1 MGLANSN
8 YQIKVDKNE
17 FVWNSH
23 EGELTFDGAPALL
36 FWDSA
41 IELFLKTIE
50 EISGSDVSKTVY
62 EVTGFRMGHLV
73 SSYYEGRSDVVQLL
87 SEYSDIYKNAG
98 WGIFEIHEYSF
109 EEKRAVVRIRNSWEH
124 RIFKLADKN
133 EAGVLL
139 PSHWAGIFSGLFKQ
153 DMWYKMVKS
162 QLEGHDYD
170 EIEIFPSTKTISQ
183 NIHELARRKE
193 QESILELE
201 KKVKERTEELN
212 SLVQELSSP
221 VIPVLNGILV
231 IPLIGA
237 YNDERISNLMEKAL
251 VELTRRKAKYLLIDL
266 TGIKHVD
273 SYTIHGIQKL
283 IQSIRLIG
291 GQCFIV
297 GVSAELSIQILNSN
311 VNLKGIQ
318 SFSSLQQG
326 VEFAIQ
332 QNGYELVK
340 KK

>member
-1 MGLANSN
+1 MDNPT
-8 YQIKVDKNE
+8 YQIKVNKNE
-17 FVWNSH
+17 FEWNSR

-73 SSYYEGRSDVVQLL
+73 SSYYEGRTDVVQLL
-87 SEYSDIYKNAG
+87 EEYGDIYKSAG
-98 WGIFEIHEYSF
+98 WGYFEIHEYSF

-133 EAGVLL
+133 KAGVLL
-139 PSHWAGIFSGLFKQ
+139 PSHWAGIFTGLFKQ
-153 DMWYKMVKS
+153 DMWYKIVKS
-162 QLEGHDYD
+162 QQAGDEYD
-170 EIEIFPSTKTISQ
+170 EIVIFPSTVTISQ
-183 NIHELARRKE
+183 NIHELARKKE
-193 QESILELE
+193 QESILQLE
-201 KKVKERTEELN
+201 KMVETRTEELN
-212 SLVQELSSP
+212 SMIQELSSP
-221 VIPVLNGILV
+221 IIPVLKDILV
-231 IPLIGA
+231 IPLIGK
-237 YNDERISNLMEKAL
+237 YNDERLSNMIEKAL
-251 VELTRRKAKYLLIDL
+251 VEITRLKAKYLLIDL
-266 TGIKHVD
+266 TGIKQVD
-273 SYTIHGIQKL
+273 SYTIHGIQKM

-297 GVSAELSIQILNSN
+297 GVSSELSLQILGSN
-311 VNLKGIQ
+311 VNLAGIHT
-318 SFSSLQQG
+318 FSSLQQG
-326 VEFAIQ
+326 VEYAIQ

>member
-1 MGLANSN
+1 MVNSN
-8 YQIKVDKNE
+8 YQIKVNKNE
-17 FVWNSH
+17 FVWNNQ

-50 EISGSDVSKTVY
+50 EISGNDVSKTVY

-73 SSYYEGRSDVVQLL
+73 SSYYEGRTDVVELL
-87 SEYSDIYKNAG
+87 DEYSDIYKSAG
-98 WGIFEIHEYSF
+98 WGIFEIQEYSY

-124 RIFKLADKN
+124 RIFKLSDKN
-133 EAGVLL
+133 KAGVLL

-162 QLEGHDYD
+162 QMDGHEYD
-170 EIEIFPSTKTISQ
+170 EIEISPSTRTISQ
-183 NIHELARRKE
+183 NIHELARKKE

-201 KKVKERTEELN
+201 KKVEERTQELN
-212 SLVQELSSP
+212 SVIQELSSP
-221 VIPVLNGILV
+221 IIPVLKDILV
-231 IPLIGA
+231 IPLIGK
-237 YNDERISNLMEKAL
+237 YNEDRISNMMEKAL
-251 VELTRRKAKYLLIDL
+251 VELTKLKARYLLIDL
-266 TGIKHVD
+266 TGIKQVD
-273 SYTIHGIQKL
+273 SYTIHGVQKL

-297 GVSAELSIQILNSN
+297 GVSAELSIQILSSN
-311 VNLKGIQ
+311 VNLEGIK

-326 VEFAIQ
+326 VEYAIQ

-340 KK
+340 KD

>member
-1 MGLANSN
+1 MGNSN
-8 YQIKVDKNE
+8 HQIKVNKNE
-17 FVWNSH
+17 FVWNGQ

-41 IELFLKTIE
+41 IELFLNTIE
-50 EISGSDVSKTVY
+50 EISGNDVSKTVY
-62 EVTGFRMGHLV
+62 EVTGFRMGMLV
-73 SSYYEGRSDVVQLL
+73 SSYYEGRTDVVQLL
-87 SEYSDIYKNAG
+87 SEYSDIYKSAG
-98 WGIFEIHEYSF
+98 WGVAEIQEYSY
-109 EEKRAVVRIRNSWEH
+109 EEKRAIVRIRNSWEH
-124 RIFKLADKN
+124 RIFKMTGKN

-162 QLEGHDYD
+162 QQDGHEYD
-170 EIEIFPSTKTISQ
+170 EVEIFPSSVTISQ
-183 NIHELARRKE
+183 NIHKLARKKE

-201 KKVKERTEELN
+201 QKVEARTKELN

-231 IPLIGA
+231 IPLIGQ
-237 YNDERISNLMEKAL
+237 YNEDRLSSMMEKAL
-251 VELTRRKAKYLLIDL
+251 VETTRRKAKYLLIDL

-273 SYTIHGIQKL
+273 PYTIHGIQKL
-283 IQSIRLIG
+283 IQSVRLIG

-297 GVSAELSIQILNSN
+297 GVSAELSLQILGSN
-311 VNLKGIQ
+311 VNLEGIE

-326 VEFAIQ
+326 VEYAIQ

-340 KK
+340 KQ

>member
-1 MGLANSN
+1 MDHSN
-8 YQIKVDKNE
+8 YHIKVNKNE
-17 FVWNSH
+17 FVWKSQ

-41 IELFLKTIE
+41 IELFLNTIE

-73 SSYYEGRSDVVQLL
+73 SSYYEGRTDVVELL
-87 SEYSDIYKNAG
+87 EEYSDIYRSAG
-98 WGIFEIHEYSF
+98 WGAFEIHEYSH

-133 EAGVLL
+133 KAGVLL

-153 DMWYKMVKS
+153 NMWYEMVKS
-162 QLEGHDYD
+162 QQEGHDYD
-170 EIEIFPSTKTISQ
+170 EIVIFPSKVSISQ
-183 NIHELARRKE
+183 NIHELARKKE
-193 QESILELE
+193 QESIMELE
-201 KKVKERTEELN
+201 RKVETRTEELS

-221 VIPVLNGILV
+221 IIPVLKDILV
-231 IPLIGA
+231 LPLIGK
-237 YNDERISNLMEKAL
+237 YNEDRLSNMLEKSL
-251 VELTRRKAKYLLIDL
+251 VELTRLKAKYLLIDV
-266 TGIKHVD
+266 TGIKQVD
-273 SYTIHGIQKL
+273 PYTIHGVQKL

-297 GVSAELSIQILNSN
+297 GVSPELSIQVLSSS
-311 VNLKGIQ
+311 VSLKGIQ

-326 VEFAIQ
+326 VEYAIQ

>member
-1 MGLANSN
+1 MNN
-8 YQIKVDKNE
+8 TDYQIKVNKNE
-17 FVWNSH
+17 FVWKGI
-23 EGELTFDGAPALL
+23 EGELTFDGAPALI

-50 EISGSDVSKTVY
+50 EISGKDVSNTVY

-73 SSYYEGRSDVVQLL
+73 SSYYEGRTDVVQLL
-87 SEYSDIYKNAG
+87 EEYKDIYKSAG

-109 EEKRAVVRIRNSWEH
+109 KEKRAVVRIRNSWEH
-124 RIFKLADKN
+124 RIFKMADKHT
-133 EAGVLL
+133 AGVLL

-153 DMWYKMVKS
+153 NMWYKMVKS
-162 QLEGHDYD
+162 QLDGHEYD
-170 EIEIFPSTKTISQ
+170 EIEIFPSPVSVSH
-183 NIHELARRKE
+183 NIHELARKKE
-193 QESILELE
+193 QESIMELE
-201 KKVKERTEELN
+201 QKVEARTEELS

-221 VIPVLNGILV
+221 IIPVLKDILV
-231 IPLIGA
+231 TPLIGK
-237 YNDERISNLMEKAL
+237 YNEDRLSALIEKAL
-251 VELTRRKAKYLLIDL
+251 VELTRLKAKYLLIDL

-273 SYTIHGIQKL
+273 PYTIHGIQKL

-297 GVSAELSIQILNSN
+297 GVSAELSIQILSSS
-311 VNLKGIQ
+311 VSLQGIQ

-326 VEFAIQ
+326 VEYAIQ

>member
-1 MGLANSN
+1 MGNSS
-8 YQIKVDKNE
+8 YEIKVNKNE
-17 FVWNSH
+17 FRWKGE

-41 IELFLKTIE
+41 IELFLNTIE

-62 EVTGFRMGHLV
+62 EVTGFRMGQLV
-73 SSYYEGRSDVVQLL
+73 SSYYEGRTDVAELL
-87 SEYSDIYKNAG
+87 EEYAEIYKSAG
-98 WGIFEIHEYSF
+98 WGVFEIHEYSY
-109 EEKRAVVRIRNSWEH
+109 EEKKAVVRIRNSWEH

-139 PSHWAGIFSGLFKQ
+139 PSHWAGIFSGLFRQ

-170 EIEIFPSTKTISQ
+170 EIEIFPSTLTISQ
-183 NIHELARRKE
+183 NIHELARKKE
-193 QESILELE
+193 SESIIELE
-201 KKVKERTEELN
+201 KKVEERTQEL
-212 SLVQELSSP
+212 STLVQELSSP
-221 VIPVLNGILV
+221 VIPVLKDILV
-231 IPLIGA
+231 IPLIGK
-237 YNDERISNLMEKAL
+237 YNDERLRNMIEKAL
-251 VELTRRKAKYLLIDL
+251 VELTRLKARYLLIDL
-266 TGIKHVD
+266 TGIKQVD
-273 SYTIHGIQKL
+273 PYTIHGIQKL

-291 GQCFIV
+291 GQCFLV
-297 GVSAELSIQILNSN
+297 GVSAELSIQILHSH
-311 VNLKGIQ
+311 VKLEGIK

-326 VEFAIQ
+326 VEYSIQ

>member
-1 MGLANSN
+1 MGNIN
-8 YQIKVDKNE
+8 YQLTVNKNE
-17 FVWNSH
+17 FVWSGQQ
-23 EGELTFDGAPALL
+23 GELTFDGAPALL

-41 IELFLKTIE
+41 IELFLNTIE

-73 SSYYEGRSDVVQLL
+73 SSYYEGRTDVVQLL
-87 SEYSDIYKNAG
+87 SEYSDIYKSAG
-98 WGIFEIHEYSF
+98 WGVFEIHEYSY

-124 RIFKLADKN
+124 RIFKMAGKN

-162 QLEGHDYD
+162 QQAGHEYD
-170 EIEIFPSTKTISQ
+170 EVEIFPSSITISQ
-183 NIHELARRKE
+183 NIHELARKKE
-193 QESILELE
+193 QESIMELE
-201 KKVKERTEELN
+201 KKVEERTQELN

-231 IPLIGA
+231 IPLIGK
-237 YNDERISNLMEKAL
+237 YNEDRLSNLIEKAL
-251 VELTRRKAKYLLIDL
+251 VELTRLKAKYLLIDL

-273 SYTIHGIQKL
+273 AYTIHGVQKL
-283 IQSIRLIG
+283 IQSVRLIG

-297 GVSAELSIQILNSN
+297 GVSPELSIQILSSN
-311 VNLKGIQ
+311 VNLEGIQ

-326 VEFAIQ
+326 VEYAIQ
-332 QNGYELVK
+332 QNGYELIK
-340 KK
+340 QE

>member
-1 MGLANSN
+1 MGDSN
-8 YQIKVDKNE
+8 YQIKVNKNE
-17 FVWNSH
+17 FVWNSQ

-50 EISGSDVSKTVY
+50 EISGNDVSKTVY
-62 EVTGFRMGHLV
+62 EVTGFRMGNLV
-73 SSYYEGRSDVVQLL
+73 SSYYQGRTDVVQLL
-87 SEYSDIYKNAG
+87 NEYSDIYKSAG
-98 WGIFEIHEYSF
+98 WGFFEIHEYSSD
-109 EEKRAVVRIRNSWEH
+109 EKRAVVRIRNSWEH

-133 EAGVLL
+133 KAGVLL
-139 PSHWAGIFSGLFKQ
+139 PSHWAGIFSGLLKQ
-153 DMWYKMVKS
+153 NMWYKMINS

-170 EIEIFPSTKTISQ
+170 EIEIFPSAVTISQ
-183 NIHELARRKE
+183 NIHELSRKKE
-193 QESILELE
+193 QESIMELE
-201 KKVKERTEELN
+201 KKVEARTEELS

-221 VIPVLNGILV
+221 IIPVLKDILV
-231 IPLIGA
+231 IPLIGK
-237 YNDERISNLMEKAL
+237 YNEERLSNLIEKAL
-251 VELTRRKAKYLLIDL
+251 VELTRLKAKYLLIDL
-266 TGIKHVD
+266 TGIKQVD
-273 SYTIHGIQKL
+273 PYTIHGIQKL

-297 GVSAELSIQILNSN
+297 GVSAELSIQILSSN
-311 VNLKGIQ
+311 VKIEGIQ

-326 VEFAIQ
+326 VEYAIQ

>member
-1 MGLANSN
+1 MVNSN
-8 YQIKVDKNE
+8 HQIKVNKNE
-17 FVWNSH
+17 FVWNSQ

-41 IELFLKTIE
+41 IELFLNTIE

-62 EVTGFRMGHLV
+62 EVTGFRMGKLV
-73 SSYYEGRSDVVQLL
+73 SSYYEGRTDVVQLL
-87 SEYSDIYKNAG
+87 SEYSGIYKSAG
-98 WGIFEIHEYSF
+98 WGLAEIQEYSY
-109 EEKRAVVRIRNSWEH
+109 EDKRAVVRIRNSWEH
-124 RIFKLADKN
+124 RIFKMAGENK
-133 EAGVLL
+133 AGVLL

-162 QLEGHDYD
+162 QQEGHEYD
-170 EIEIFPSTKTISQ
+170 EVEIFPSSVTISQ
-183 NIHELARRKE
+183 NIHELARKKE
-193 QESILELE
+193 QESIMELE
-201 KKVKERTEELN
+201 QKVEARTKELN

-231 IPLIGA
+231 IPLIGQ
-237 YNDERISNLMEKAL
+237 YNEERISSMMEKAL
-251 VELTRRKAKYLLIDL
+251 VELTKLKAKYLLIDL

-273 SYTIHGIQKL
+273 PYTIHGIQKL
-283 IQSIRLIG
+283 IQSVRLIG

-297 GVSAELSIQILNSN
+297 GVSAELSIQILSSS
-311 VNLKGIQ
+311 VNLEHIQ

-326 VEFAIQ
+326 VEYAIQ

-340 KK
+340 KQ

>member
-1 MGLANSN
+1 MANSN
-8 YQIKVDKNE
+8 YEIKVDKNE
-17 FVWNSH
+17 FVWKSK

-62 EVTGFRMGHLV
+62 EVTGYRMGHLV
-73 SSYYEGRSDVVQLL
+73 SSYYEGRTDVIQLL
-87 SEYSDIYKNAG
+87 EEYKDIYKNAG

-124 RIFKLADKN
+124 RIFKLADKHK
-133 EAGVLL
+133 AGVLL
-139 PSHWAGIFSGLFKQ
+139 PSHWAGIFGGLFKR
-153 DMWYKMVKS
+153 DMWYKIKKS
-162 QLEGHDYD
+162 QMEGHEYD
-170 EIEIFPSTKTISQ
+170 EIEIFPSTVTISQ
-183 NIHELARRKE
+183 NIHELARKKD
-193 QESILELE
+193 QDSIMELE
-201 KKVKERTEELN
+201 KKVEERTEELN
-212 SLVQELSSP
+212 TLVQELSSP

-237 YNDERISNLMEKAL
+237 YNEERISNLMEKAL
-251 VELTRRKAKYLLIDL
+251 VELTRRKARYLLIDL

-297 GVSAELSIQILNSN
+297 GVSAELSIQILNSD
-311 VNLKGIQ
+311 VNLEGIQ

-340 KK
+340 KQ

>member
-1 MGLANSN
+1 MVNSN
-8 YQIKVDKNE
+8 HQIKVNKNE
-17 FVWNSH
+17 FVWNSQ

-41 IELFLKTIE
+41 IELFLNTIE

-62 EVTGFRMGHLV
+62 EVTGFRMGKLV
-73 SSYYEGRSDVVQLL
+73 SSYYEGRTDVVQLL
-87 SEYSDIYKNAG
+87 SEYSDIYKSAG
-98 WGIFEIHEYSF
+98 WGVAEIQEYSY

-124 RIFKLADKN
+124 RIFKMTGKN

-162 QLEGHDYD
+162 QQEGNEYD
-170 EIEIFPSTKTISQ
+170 EVEIFPSSVTISQ
-183 NIHELARRKE
+183 NIHELARKKE
-193 QESILELE
+193 QESIMELE
-201 KKVKERTEELN
+201 QKVEARTKELN

-231 IPLIGA
+231 MPLIGQ
-237 YNDERISNLMEKAL
+237 YNEERISSMMEKAL
-251 VELTRRKAKYLLIDL
+251 VELTRLKAKYLLIDL

-273 SYTIHGIQKL
+273 PYTIHGIQKL
-283 IQSIRLIG
+283 IQSVRLIG

-297 GVSAELSIQILNSN
+297 GVSAELSIQILSSS
-311 VNLKGIQ
+311 VNLEHIQ

-326 VEFAIQ
+326 VEYAIQ

>member
-1 MGLANSN
+1 MANSN
-8 YQIKVDKNE
+8 YQIKVNKNE
-17 FVWNSH
+17 FVWNSQ

-50 EISGSDVSKTVY
+50 EISGDDVSKTVY
-62 EVTGFRMGHLV
+62 EVTGFRMGQLV
-73 SSYYEGRSDVVQLL
+73 SSYYEGRTNVVELL
-87 SEYSDIYKNAG
+87 HEYSDIYKNAG
-98 WGIFEIHEYSF
+98 WGIFEIHDYSF
-109 EEKRAVVRIRNSWEH
+109 EEKRAVIRIRNSWEH

-133 EAGVLL
+133 QTGVLL
-139 PSHWAGIFSGLFKQ
+139 PSHWAGILSGLFKQ

-162 QLEGHDYD
+162 QLEGHEYD
-170 EIEIFPSTKTISQ
+170 EIEIYPSSVTISH
-183 NIHELARRKE
+183 NIHELARKKE
-193 QESILELE
+193 QESIIELE
-201 KKVKERTEELN
+201 KKVEERTEELK

-221 VIPVLNGILV
+221 IIPVLNGILV
-231 IPLIGA
+231 LPLIGA
-237 YNDERISNLMEKAL
+237 YNDERISSMMEKAL
-251 VELTRRKAKYLLIDL
+251 VEITRLKARYLLIDL

-291 GQCFIV
+291 GHCFIV
-297 GVSAELSIQILNSN
+297 GVSADLSIQILNSN
-311 VNLKGIQ
+311 VNLEGIQ
-318 SFSSLQQG
+318 SFSNLQQG